1 MELSQKIHN
10 ILTTQNLP
18 RPAWDDYFCST
29 ALLISSRSPCER
41 LHVGCVI
48 VSNATDPNRIL
59 ATGYNGFLPN
69 ASHTS
74 RIRDNHEQSTVHA
87 EQNALMDA
95 AKRGISVKDSKIYV
109 THFPCIICTR
119 LLIAGGIKKVHYL
132 FDYKNDPIAEELF
145 KETNTEVIKLT
156 L

>member
-1 MELSQKIHN
+1 
-10 ILTTQNLP
+10 
-18 RPAWDDYFCST
+18 
-29 ALLISSRSPCER
+29 
-41 LHVGCVI
+41 
-48 VSNATDPNRIL
+48 
-59 ATGYNGFLPN
+59 
-69 ASHTS
+69 
-74 RIRDNHEQSTVHA
+74 
-87 EQNALMDA
+87 MDA